1 MHDHAFTDPRTAI
14 AKGGPVS
21 LSRTQLADLVR
32 QLEERHA
39 ALLEEVRSAL
49 ESSEN
54 LQYVELLDR
63 APADVGDQSVA
74 DTLADLNLAIVGRH
88 VLELRDIE
96 AARARIAARTYGV
109 CADCGDDIAPERL
122 RAWPTAKRCHACQQQ
137 RERTFSHE
145 GTPRL

>member
-1 MHDHAFTDPRTAI
+1 
-14 AKGGPVS
+14 VS
-21 LSRTQLADLVR
+21 LSQTQLANLVR

-39 ALLEEVRSAL
+39 ALLEEVRAAL
-49 ESSEN
+49 ETSEN

-63 APADVGDQSVA
+63 APADLGDQSVA
-74 DTLADLNLAIVGRH
+74 DALADLNLTLVDRH
-88 VLELRDIE
+88 IRELRDIE
-96 AARARIAARTYGV
+96 AAKARIGDRSYGKCV
-109 CADCGDDIAPERL
+109 DCGDDIAPERL

>member
-1 MHDHAFTDPRTAI
+1 M
-14 AKGGPVS
+14 S
-21 LSRTQLADLVR
+21 LSQTQLANLVR

-39 ALLEEVRSAL
+39 ALLEEVRAAL
-49 ESSEN
+49 ETSEN

-74 DTLADLNLAIVGRH
+74 DALADLNLSFVDRH
-88 VLELRDIE
+88 IRELRDIE
-96 AARARIAARTYGV
+96 AAKARVGDRSYGKCV
-109 CADCGDDIAPERL
+109 NCGDDIAPERL

-137 RERTFSHE
+137 RERTYSHQ

>member
-1 MHDHAFTDPRTAI
+1 M
-14 AKGGPVS
+14 S
-21 LSRTQLADLVR
+21 LSQTQLADLVR

-39 ALLEEVRSAL
+39 ALLEEVRAAL

-54 LQYVELLDR
+54 LQYIELVGR

-74 DTLADLNLAIVGRH
+74 DALADLNLAIVDRH
-88 VLELRDIE
+88 VRELRDIE
-96 AARARIAARTYGV
+96 AARGRVGDRTYGM
-109 CADCGDDIAPERL
+109 CIECGDDIPEARL

>member
-1 MHDHAFTDPRTAI
+1 M
-14 AKGGPVS
+14 S
-21 LSRTQLADLVR
+21 LSQTQLADLVR

-39 ALLEEVRSAL
+39 ALLEEVRAAL
-49 ESSEN
+49 ESAEN
-54 LQYVELLDR
+54 LQYIELVDR

-74 DTLADLNLAIVGRH
+74 DALADLNLAIVDRH
-88 VLELRDIE
+88 VRELRDIE
-96 AARARIAARTYGV
+96 AAKGRVGDRTYGM
-109 CADCGDDIAPERL
+109 CIDCGDDIPEARL

>member
-1 MHDHAFTDPRTAI
+1 VDDDAFTDPRTAI
-14 AKGGPVS
+14 VQERPMS
-21 LSRTQLADLVR
+21 LSQTHLADLVR
-32 QLEERHA
+32 QLDERHA
-39 ALLEEVRSAL
+39 VLLEEVRAAM

-54 LQYVELLDR
+54 LQYIELLDR

-74 DTLADLNLAIVGRH
+74 DALADLNLAIVDRH
-88 VLELRDIE
+88 VRELRDIE
-96 AARARIAARTYGV
+96 AARARIADRTYGV
-109 CADCGDDIAPERL
+109 CVDCGDDIAPERL

>member
-1 MHDHAFTDPRTAI
+1 M
-14 AKGGPVS
+14 S
-21 LSRTQLADLVR
+21 LSQTQLANLVR

-39 ALLEEVRSAL
+39 ALLEEVRAAL
-49 ESSEN
+49 ETSEN

-63 APADVGDQSVA
+63 APADLGDQSVA
-74 DTLADLNLAIVGRH
+74 DALADLNLTFVDRH
-88 VLELRDIE
+88 IRELRDIE
-96 AARARIAARTYGV
+96 AAKARIGDRSYGKCV
-109 CADCGDDIAPERL
+109 DCGDDIAPERL